1 MAFISFV
8 LLPSIKHTRQDDSNF
23 FLTPLTAKNVAKA
36 GNKTGNK
43 AMMNCTAFKLVLNAR
58 KRMEKYTTVSLR
70 HETSFEIKC
79 INNTT
84 IPEKMS

>member
-1 MAFISFV
+1 
-8 LLPSIKHTRQDDSNF
+8 
-23 FLTPLTAKNVAKA
+23 
-36 GNKTGNK
+36 
-43 AMMNCTAFKLVLNAR
+43 MMNCTAFKLVLNAR